1 MKKKSG
7 ANYFASLAIGEEI
20 ASLCS
25 QWFAKNNWTPFPFQI
40 KTWKAFL
47 DGKHGLLNAPTG
59 SGKTYALWIP
69 IVLQYLKDNPNYKTK
84 HKKGLKAIWITPLR
98 ALSVEI
104 QQAAQRFADDLGTGL
119 TVGIRSGDTS
129 QSERAKQKRQMPDL
143 LITTPESLMLLLA
156 SKDYDKTFKDLT
168 AIVVDEWHELLGSKR
183 GVQMELGLSR
193 LKTVA
198 PKLRIWGISATIGNL
213 DEAMD
218 VLLGPS
224 TPPVLSEVEGLEN
237 QITSVVERNRS
248 SAPQIEEKS
257 VLGGDSRLRGN
268 SVLIKAKQ
276 KKKIE
281 VRSIIPKTMET
292 FPWRGHLGLH
302 LLEEIIPI
310 IKASKTTLIFTNT
323 RGQCEIWF
331 QKILSAHPEFA
342 GEIAMHHGS
351 IAKETRLWV
360 EQAIR
365 NESLKAVVA
374 TSSLDLGVD
383 FAPVETVIQIGGPK
397 GVAKFLQRAG
407 RSNHRPG
414 EPSVIYFL
422 PTHALEL
429 LEASA
434 LKRAVK
440 EDVVED
446 RMPYLLSFDVLIQY
460 LITLAV
466 GNGFYPKEIF
476 PEIKSTFCFQGI
488 SEDQWRW
495 CLNFI
500 TLGSQSLQAYDE
512 YKKVEVM
519 EDGLFKVESRQIAMM
534 HRLSIGTIVSD
545 SMLMVKYVTGGF
557 IGTIEEWFLSKL
569 KPGDSF
575 VFAGRTL
582 ELVRLR
588 QMVAQVRKS
597 TKKSGKV
604 ASFLGGRLPLSSQMS
619 QILRE
624 EMQSEADHKRNTP
637 ELKALADI
645 FNRQER
651 ESIVPGENEFLIE
664 TFKTRDG
671 YHSLFYPFEGRF
683 VHEAMSSLLAYRIS
697 LLSPISFSLAYNDYG
712 FELLSDQYLDIQT
725 ILDNNL
731 FSPEYLYDD
740 LYKSLNSTELARRKF
755 RDIAVISGMVFQGYP
770 NKVIK
775 TKHLQSNSQLLFDVF
790 RDYEPDNLL
799 YLQAYRE
806 TFEHQLEEG
815 RLRKALE
822 RINSQ
827 KIIWKKCEKATPFS
841 FPIIT
846 DGLRAK
852 LSSEKLADRIKK
864 MTLLLEKG

>member
-1 MKKKSG
+1 MNHKDQI
-7 ANYFASLAIGEEI
+7 SLAT
-20 ASLCS
+20 S
-25 QWFAKNNWTPFPFQI
+25 WFQKNNWTPFPFQI

-69 IVLQYLKDNPNYKTK
+69 IVLQYLKNNPNYKTK
-84 HKKGLKAIWITPLR
+84 HTKGLKAIWITPLR

-156 SKDYDKTFKDLT
+156 SKDYEKTFKDLT

-224 TPPVLSEVEGLEN
+224 APLKDQDTP
-237 QITSVVERNRS
+237 VVER
-248 SAPQIEEKS
+248 
-257 VLGGDSRLRGN
+257 SRN
-268 SVLIKAKQ
+268 AVLIKAKQ

-281 VRSIIPKTMET
+281 VRSIIPKKMET

-414 EPSVIYFL
+414 EPSIIYFL

-440 EDVVED
+440 EEVVED
-446 RMPYLLSFDVLIQY
+446 RIPYLLSFDVLIQY

-466 GNGFYPKEIF
+466 GNGFYLKEIF
-476 PEIKSTFCFQGI
+476 PEIQSTFCFQGI
-488 SEDQWRW
+488 TEEQWRW

-645 FNRQER
+645 FDRQER

-822 RINSQ
+822 RIISQ

-864 MTLLLEKG
+864 MTLQLEKN

>member
-1 MKKKSG
+1 MKQSELISIAEDWFQSKNWKS
-7 ANYFASLAIGEEI
+7 
-20 ASLCS
+20 
-25 QWFAKNNWTPFPFQI
+25 FPFQQ

-59 SGKTYALWIP
+59 SGKTYALWVP
-69 IVLQYLKDNPNYKTK
+69 IVLQYLKENPDYKTN

-119 TVGIRSGDTS
+119 TVGIRTGDTS

-156 SKDYDKTFKDLT
+156 SKGYEKTFKNLT

-183 GVQMELGLSR
+183 GVQMELALSR
-193 LKTVA
+193 LKTVS
-198 PKLRIWGISATIGNL
+198 KDLRIWGISATIGNL
-213 DEAMD
+213 EEAQD
-218 VLLGPS
+218 VLLGMD
-224 TPPVLSEVEGLEN
+224 TEF
-237 QITSVVERNRS
+237 R
-248 SAPQIEEKS
+248 K
-257 VLGGDSRLRGN
+257 N
-268 SVLIKAKQ
+268 SILIKSTQ
-276 KKKIE
+276 KSKIE
-281 VRSIIPKTMET
+281 VRSIIPKKMET

-302 LLEEIIPI
+302 LLEEIVPI
-310 IKASKTTLIFTNT
+310 IKSSKTTLIFTNT

-331 QKILSAHPEFA
+331 QKILEKHPEFA

-351 IAKETRLWV
+351 IGKDTRLWV

-383 FAPVETVIQIGGPK
+383 FAPVEIIIQIGGPK

-429 LEASA
+429 VEASA

-446 RMPYLLSFDVLIQY
+446 RIPYLLSFDVLIQY
-460 LITLAV
+460 LVTLAV
-466 GNGFYPKEIF
+466 GNGFFPKEIF

-488 SEDQWRW
+488 TEEQWNW

-512 YKKVEVM
+512 YKKVEVTP
-519 EDGLFKVESRQIAMM
+519 EGLFKVESRQIAMM

-545 SMLMVKYVTGGF
+545 SMMLVKYVSGGF
-557 IGTIEEWFLSKL
+557 IGTIEEWFISKM
-569 KPGDSF
+569 KPGDTF

-582 ELVRLR
+582 ELVRIR
-588 QMVAQVRKS
+588 QMMAQVRKS
-597 TKKSGKV
+597 SKKTAKV
-604 ASFLGGRLPLSSQMS
+604 VSFLGGRLPLSSQMS
-619 QILRE
+619 KILRE
-624 EMQSEADHKRNTP
+624 ELQSEADHKRNTP
-637 ELKALADI
+637 ELKALSHI
-645 FNRQER
+645 FDRQER

-664 TFKTRDG
+664 TFKTREG

-697 LLSPISFSLAYNDYG
+697 LLSPITFSLAYNDYG
-712 FELLSDQYLDIQT
+712 FELLSDQFLDIQT
-725 ILDNNL
+725 VLDNNL
-731 FSPEYLYDD
+731 FSAEYLYED
-740 LYKSLNSTELARRKF
+740 LQKSLNATELARRKF

-815 RLRKALE
+815 RLRLALE

-827 KIIWKKCEKATPFS
+827 KIIWKQCEKATPFS

-846 DGLRAK
+846 DRLREK
-852 LSSEKLADRIKK
+852 LSSEKLADRIKR
-864 MTLLLEKG
+864 MTLLLEK

>member
-1 MKKKSG
+1 MKQAELISIAEDWFQSKNWKS
-7 ANYFASLAIGEEI
+7 F
-20 ASLCS
+20 
-25 QWFAKNNWTPFPFQI
+25 TFQR

-59 SGKTYALWIP
+59 SGKTYALWVP
-69 IVLQYLKDNPNYKTK
+69 IVLQYLKENPDYKTK

-104 QQAAQRFADDLGTGL
+104 QQAAQRFADDLGIGL
-119 TVGIRSGDTS
+119 TVGIRTGDTS

-156 SKDYDKTFKDLT
+156 SKGYDKTFKTLT

-183 GVQMELGLSR
+183 GVQMELALSR
-193 LKTVA
+193 LKTVS

-213 DEAMD
+213 EEAQD
-218 VLLGPS
+218 VLLGMD
-224 TPPVLSEVEGLEN
+224 SEFRKN
-237 QITSVVERNRS
+237 
-248 SAPQIEEKS
+248 A
-257 VLGGDSRLRGN
+257 
-268 SVLIKAKQ
+268 VLIKAKE
-276 KKKIE
+276 KKRIE
-281 VRSIIPKTMET
+281 VRSIIPKKMET

-310 IKASKTTLIFTNT
+310 INNSKTTLIFTNT

-331 QKILSAHPEFA
+331 QKHPEFA

-351 IAKETRLWV
+351 IGKETRLWV

-365 NESLKAVVA
+365 NESLTAVVA

-383 FAPVETVIQIGGPK
+383 FAPVETIIQIGGPK
-397 GVAKFLQRAG
+397 GIAKFLQRAG

-429 LEASA
+429 VEASA

-446 RMPYLLSFDVLIQY
+446 RIPYLLSFDVLIQY
-460 LITLAV
+460 LVTLAIS
-466 GNGFYPKEIF
+466 NGFFPKEIF
-476 PEIKSTFCFQGI
+476 SEVKNTFCFQGI
-488 SEDQWRW
+488 TDEQWNW

-512 YKKVEVM
+512 YKKVEVTD
-519 EDGLFKVESRQIAMM
+519 EGLFKVESRQIAMM

-545 SMLMVKYVTGGF
+545 SMMLVKYVSGGF
-557 IGTIEEWFLSKL
+557 IGTIEEWFISKM
-569 KPGDSF
+569 KPGDTF

-597 TKKSGKV
+597 GKRSAKV
-604 ASFLGGRLPLSSQMS
+604 VSFMGGRLPLSSQMS
-619 QILRE
+619 KILRE
-624 EMQSEADHKRNTP
+624 ELQSEADHKRNTP
-637 ELKALADI
+637 ELKALSQI
-645 FNRQER
+645 FDRQER

-664 TFKTRDG
+664 TFKTREG
-671 YHSLFYPFEGRF
+671 YHTLFYPFEGRF

-697 LLSPISFSLAYNDYG
+697 LLSPITFSLAYNDYG
-712 FELLSDQYLDIQT
+712 FELLSDQFLNIQNV
-725 ILDNNL
+725 IDNNL
-731 FSPEYLYDD
+731 FSSEFLFDD
-740 LYKSLNSTELARRKF
+740 LQKSLNATELARRKF

-815 RLRKALE
+815 RLRLALE
-822 RINSQ
+822 RINTQ
-827 KIIWKKCEKATPFS
+827 KIIWKQCEKATPFS

-846 DGLRAK
+846 DRLREK

-864 MTLLLEKG
+864 MTLQLMK

>member
-1 MKKKSG
+1 MNNKQLISLTTSWFQSKS
-7 ANYFASLAIGEEI
+7 
-20 ASLCS
+20 
-25 QWFAKNNWTPFPFQI
+25 WTPFPFQ
-40 KTWKAFL
+40 KQTWKAFL

-59 SGKTYALWIP
+59 SGKTYALWVP
-69 IVLQYLKDNPNYKTK
+69 IVLQYLKENPDYKTK
-84 HKKGLKAIWITPLR
+84 HTKGIKAIWITPLR

-104 QQAAQRFADDLGTGL
+104 QQSAQQFADDLGTGM
-119 TVGIRSGDTS
+119 TVGIRTGDTS

-156 SKDYDKTFKDLT
+156 SKGYEKTFKTLT
-168 AIVVDEWHELLGSKR
+168 AVVVDEWHELLGSKR
-183 GVQMELGLSR
+183 GVQMELALSR
-193 LKTVA
+193 LKTVS
-198 PKLRIWGISATIGNL
+198 PNLRIWGISATIGNL
-213 DEAMD
+213 EEAQD
-218 VLLGPS
+218 VLLGM
-224 TPPVLSEVEGLEN
+224 
-237 QITSVVERNRS
+237 
-248 SAPQIEEKS
+248 
-257 VLGGDSRLRGN
+257 DSDFRKN
-268 SVLIKAKQ
+268 SVLIKAKE
-276 KKKIE
+276 KSKIQ
-281 VRSIIPKTMET
+281 VRSIIPKKMET
-292 FPWRGHLGLH
+292 FPWSGHLGLH
-302 LLEEIIPI
+302 LLEEIVPI
-310 IKASKTTLIFTNT
+310 IKSSKTTIIFTNT
-323 RGQCEIWF
+323 RRQCEIWF
-331 QKILSAHPEFA
+331 QKLLEKHPEFA

-351 IAKETRLWV
+351 IGKDTRLWV

-365 NESLKAVVA
+365 NESLLAVVA

-397 GVAKFLQRAG
+397 GIAKFLQRAG

-434 LKRAVK
+434 LKKAVK
-440 EDVVED
+440 DEVVED
-446 RMPYLLSFDVLIQY
+446 RTPYLLSFDVLIQY
-460 LITLAV
+460 LVTLAV
-466 GNGFYPKEIF
+466 SDGFFPKDIYS
-476 PEIKSTFCFQGI
+476 EIKKTFCFQGI
-488 SEDQWRW
+488 TEEQWNW

-500 TLGSQSLQAYDE
+500 TVGTQSLQAYDE
-512 YKKVEVM
+512 YKKVEVTP
-519 EDGLFKVESRQIAMM
+519 EGLFKVESRRIAMM

-545 SMLMVKYVTGGF
+545 SMMLVKYVSGGF
-557 IGTIEEWFLSKL
+557 IGTIEEWFISKM
-569 KPGDSF
+569 KPGDTF

-582 ELVRLR
+582 ELVRIR
-588 QMVAQVRKS
+588 QMQAQVRRSNKR
-597 TKKSGKV
+597 TNNIV
-604 ASFLGGRLPLSSQMS
+604 SFMGGRLPLSSQMS
-619 QILRE
+619 KILRE
-624 EMQSEADHKRNTP
+624 EMQSARLPEANRKQSIP
-637 ELKALADI
+637 ELKALGHI
-645 FNRQER
+645 FERQER

-664 TFKTRDG
+664 TFKTREG

-697 LLSPISFSLAYNDYG
+697 LLSPITFSLAYNDYG
-712 FELLSDQYLDIQT
+712 FELLSDQFLDIQT

-731 FSPEYLYDD
+731 FTDEYLYDD

-770 NKVIK
+770 NKAVK

-827 KIIWKKCEKATPFS
+827 EIVWKQCEKATPFS

-846 DGLRAK
+846 DRLREK
-852 LSSEKLADRIKK
+852 LSSEKLADRIKR
-864 MTLLLEKG
+864 MTLQLEK